1 MDFISTIFTFL
12 TTTPGNLVYIL
23 LLASILPSALSG
35 AVLQWRATGYPQAR
49 RMVIGLALLLG
60 GQLALFAASLLVWV
74 NMIPAGL
81 LPPLD
86 RAILLFSMVWIVWL
100 WAFPDPARMGD
111 LASTLFSVLTLVGL
125 LLSIAINL
133 GSPAAA
139 NTYNNS
145 AIAKL
150 WDGAALVVLLLGMMI
165 LFIRQPKYWTIGE
178 TVLIMLAA
186 GCAFDFFVASGD
198 YSGIIRLM
206 SLAAYPLMLI
216 LLMRFPIPAEGPQ
229 TNTVAVFQQKVA
241 KAQEANDDGDDT
253 GQAVRERRRYSTDP
267 KTLQTM
273 LNLAAETDANNI
285 NQQISRSVAQ
295 AMLADLCFVI
305 YIGDDKNS
313 LHIASGYDL
322 IREENLDGGMM
333 SKDAVP
339 TLASAVLRGRA
350 LRLPASTTSSDLK
363 GLGDLLGLANPGNL
377 LVVPINSDKG
387 AVGSLMLLSPYSNRL
402 WNADDQTFVT
412 NIATSFVPIIE
423 RGRRTSQLEEQR
435 QRAQIS
441 ADDAQ
446 AQVARLQ
453 ASNADLNSQLEGL
466 KSRLE
471 EHTITEAEKK
481 AISDKIA
488 RLEKENEKLRS
499 RSGTAAVAGAA
510 AEKSAAPAGDNAHLE
525 GELRQTLK
533 EMAHLQN
540 QLADANI
547 KLLEYEKNPAGTL
560 TNNQAEIVA
569 SISQELRQPMSSII
583 GYADLLLGESV
594 GILGALQRKFI
605 ERIRASTERI
615 GSLIDDLIQ
624 LTTLEAGL
632 NALKPETVD
641 LNLIIDNAMAYT
653 SSQLREKNITLRI
666 DIPESVQPIQSDR
679 EALQQILIH
688 LLQNAGAA
696 SPVEGSVTLRV
707 RMKQENNQDY
717 VQIQVS
723 DTGGGIPQEDLPR
736 VFSRLY
742 RADNV
747 LIQGVGDTGVGLS
760 IARTLTEA
768 QGGRIWVDTELNSGS
783 TFNVLLPLKN
793 QPVPEPQKEA

>member
-1 MDFISTIFTFL
+1 MEFIGKIFTFL
-12 TTTPGNLVYIL
+12 ITMPGNLVYIL
-23 LLASILPSALSG
+23 LLAFILPSILSG

-49 RMVIGLALLLG
+49 RMVMGLSLLLA
-60 GQLALFAASLLVWV
+60 GQLALFTASVLVWE
-74 NMIPAGL
+74 NIISPSL
-81 LPPLD
+81 LPPID
-86 RAILLFSMVWIVWL
+86 RAVLLFSLIWIVWV
-100 WAFPDPARMGD
+100 WAFPEPTRMGD
-111 LASTLFSVLTLVGL
+111 VASM
-125 LLSIAINL
+125 LLSFLTVIGLFL
-133 GSPAAA
+133 GILLNNASPAEA
-139 NTYNNS
+139 NTFNES
-145 AIAKL
+145 AQAKI
-150 WDGAALVVLLLGMMI
+150 WDVAALGVLLLGALL
-165 LFIRQPKYWTIGE
+165 LFVRRPKFWATGL
-178 TVLIMLAA
+178 TVLLMIAA
-186 GCAFDFFVASGD
+186 GCALDIFINNPGD
-198 YSGIIRLM
+198 YSGIIRFM
-206 SLAAYPLMLI
+206 SLAAYPLMLT
-216 LLMRFPIPAEGPQ
+216 LLMRYPIPGEGPQ

-241 KAQEANDDGDDT
+241 KAQEEAAAGDDT
-253 GQAVRERRRYSTDP
+253 SGQAVRERRRYSTDP

-273 LNLAAETDANNI
+273 LNLAAEVDANNI

-305 YIGDDKNS
+305 YIGEDKNS

-322 IREENLDGGMM
+322 IREENLEGGMM

-339 TLASAVLRGRA
+339 TLANAVLRGRP
-350 LRLPASTTSSDLK
+350 LRLPASTTSADLK
-363 GLGDLLGLANPGNL
+363 GLGDMLGLTNPGNL
-377 LVVPINSDKG
+377 LVVPINSEKG
-387 AVGSLMLLSPYSNRL
+387 AIGSLMLLSPYSNRL

-423 RGRRTSQLEEQR
+423 RGRRTSDLEQDR
-435 QRAQIS
+435 QRAQLS
-441 ADDAQ
+441 AEEALTQ
-446 AQVARLQ
+446 ATRLQ
-453 ASNADLNSQLEGL
+453 ASNADLNNQLDEL

-471 EHTITEAEKK
+471 ELTVAKAEQKD
-481 AISDKIA
+481 ISDKIGK
-488 RLEKENEKLRS
+488 LEKENEKLRA
-499 RSGTAAVAGAA
+499 RVEAA
-510 AEKSAAPAGDNAHLE
+510 KSNTSAPGDEHLE

-547 KLLEYEKNPAGTL
+547 KILEFEKSPAGAL

-666 DIPESVQPIQSDR
+666 DIPDSIQPIQSDR

-696 SPVEGSVTLRV
+696 SPVEGAVTLRV
-707 RMKQENNQDY
+707 RMKQENDIDH
-717 VQIQVS
+717 VHIQVS

-760 IARTLTEA
+760 IAKTLTEA
-768 QGGRIWVDTELNSGS
+768 QGGRIWVDTELNNGS

-793 QPVPEPQKEA
+793 QPVLEPQKEA

>member
-1 MDFISTIFTFL
+1 MEFIGNIFSFL
-12 TTTPGNLVYIL
+12 TTMPGNLVYIL
-23 LLASILPSALSG
+23 VLAFVLASSVSG
-35 AVLQWRATGYPQAR
+35 AVIQWRTTGYPQAR
-49 RMVIGLALLLG
+49 RTMIGLSLLLG
-60 GQLALFAASLLVWV
+60 GQLVLFLASGMVSANILPAA
-74 NMIPAGL
+74 A

-86 RAILLFSMVWIVWL
+86 RAVLFFSLIWIVWL
-100 WAFPDPARMGD
+100 WAFPDPTRLGD
-111 LASTLFSVLTLVGL
+111 TASILLSGLTLIGL
-125 LLSIAINL
+125 FLGILLNSTNPAEPNAFNKSAQAI
-133 GSPAAA
+133 
-139 NTYNNS
+139 
-145 AIAKL
+145 L
-150 WDGAALVVLLLGMMI
+150 WDVLGLGVLLLGM
-165 LFIRQPKYWTIGE
+165 LLLYVRRPKNWGIG
-178 TVLIMLAA
+178 LSMLLMLWL
-186 GCAFDFFVASGD
+186 ASALDIPLNIPGD
-198 YSGIIRLM
+198 YSGIVRFL
-206 SLAAYPLMLI
+206 SLASYPLLLT
-216 LLMRFPIPAEGPQ
+216 LLMRYPMPGETGRAPADDMQPASRSEAQHEEQ
-229 TNTVAVFQQKVA
+229 TGEESASQ
-241 KAQEANDDGDDT
+241 
-253 GQAVRERRRYSTDP
+253 QAVRERRRYSTDP

-273 LNLAAETDANNI
+273 LSLAAEVDMTKI

-313 LHIASGYDL
+313 LQIASGYDL
-322 IREENLDGGMM
+322 IREENLEGGMM

-339 TLASAVLRGRA
+339 SLASAVLRGRS

-363 GLGDLLGLANPGNL
+363 GLGDMLGLANPGNM
-377 LVVPINSDKG
+377 LVVPINSEKG
-387 AVGSLMLLSPYSNRL
+387 SVGSLMLLSPYSNRL

-423 RGRRTSQLEEQR
+423 RGQRTARLEQER
-435 QRAQIS
+435 EHARLSAEEAQT
-441 ADDAQ
+441 Q
-446 AQVARLQ
+446 ASRLQ
-453 ASNADLNSQLEGL
+453 ASNTDLNNQLDEL
-466 KSRLE
+466 KNRLE
-471 EHTITEAEKK
+471 QY
-481 AISDKIA
+481 AIAKSAQQDFSERIEF
-488 RLEKENEKLRS
+488 LEKENEKLRGRIDTS
-499 RSGTAAVAGAA
+499 KSVPASPD
-510 AEKSAAPAGDNAHLE
+510 AEYLE
-525 GELRQTLK
+525 NELRQALK
-533 EMAHLQN
+533 QMAHLQN

-547 KLLEYEKNPAGTL
+547 KLLEFEKQAGGGGL
-560 TNNQAEIVA
+560 SNNQAEIVA

-666 DIPESVQPIQSDR
+666 DMPDSIQPIHSDR

-696 SPVEGSVTLRV
+696 SPVEGAVTLRV
-707 RMKQENNQDY
+707 RMKQENNIDH

-723 DTGGGIPQEDLPR
+723 DTGGGIPQEELPR

-760 IARTLTEA
+760 IAKTLTEA
-768 QGGRIWVDTELNSGS
+768 QGGRIWVDTEANVGS
-783 TFNVLLPLKN
+783 TFNVLLPLKD
-793 QPVPEPQKEA
+793 QPVAEMQPGS

>member
-1 MDFISTIFTFL
+1 MDFMGNIFSFL
-12 TTTPGNLVYIL
+12 TTMPGNLVYIL
-23 LLASILPSALSG
+23 ILAFIPTNALSV
-35 AVLQWRATGYPQAR
+35 AVIQWRATGYPQTR
-49 RMVIGLALLLG
+49 RMVIGLFLLAA
-60 GQLALFAASLLVWV
+60 GQLALFLASVLVWGNVLSASLL
-74 NMIPAGL
+74 
-81 LPPLD
+81 PPID
-86 RAILLFSMVWIVWL
+86 RAILLFSLIWIVWL
-100 WAFPDPARMGD
+100 WAFPEATRIGD
-111 LASTLFSVLTLVGL
+111 TATVLLSGLMLIGLLFGL
-125 LLSIAINL
+125 LLNL
-133 GSPAAA
+133 NSPAQA
-139 NTYNNS
+139 NTFNS
-145 AIAKL
+145 SAQAKI
-150 WDGAALVVLLLGMMI
+150 WDVLALAVLLLGAML
-165 LFIRQPKYWTIGE
+165 LFVRRPKYWAIGM
-178 TVLIMLAA
+178 VAVMMIAV
-186 GCAFDFFVASGD
+186 GCALDIFLPDNAGD
-198 YSGIIRLM
+198 YSGIIRFL
-206 SLAAYPLMLI
+206 SLAAYPLMLT
-216 LLMRFPIPAEGPQ
+216 LLMRFPVPGESAQPA
-229 TNTVAVFQQKVA
+229 TVAVFQQKVA
-241 KAQEANDDGDDT
+241 EAQAQKEESGSEAPS
-253 GQAVRERRRYSTDP
+253 AVRERRRYSTDP

-273 LNLAAETDANNI
+273 LNLAAEVDADKI

-295 AMLADLCFVI
+295 AMLSDLCFVI

-322 IREENLDGGMM
+322 IREENLEGGLM

-339 TLASAVLRGRA
+339 TLANAVLRGRS
-350 LRLPASTTSSDLK
+350 LRLPASTTSADLK
-363 GLGDLLGLANPGNL
+363 GLGDMLGLANPGNL
-377 LVVPINSDKG
+377 LVVPINSEKG

-423 RGRRTSQLEEQR
+423 RGRRTSLLEQER
-435 QRAQIS
+435 ERARIS
-441 ADDAQ
+441 AEESQNQ
-446 AQVARLQ
+446 AVRLQ
-453 ASNADLNSQLEGL
+453 ASNTDLNNQLDALKSQLEEL
-466 KSRLE
+466 
-471 EHTITEAEKK
+471 TAAK
-481 AISDKIA
+481 AQQKDISDKIGK
-488 RLEKENEKLRS
+488 LEKENEKLRA
-499 RSGTAAVAGAA
+499 RLEAA
-510 AEKSAAPAGDNAHLE
+510 KSAPSETDADNEYLE
-525 GELRQTLK
+525 KELRQALK

-547 KLLEYEKNPAGTL
+547 KILELEKHPTGSLKL
-560 TNNQAEIVA
+560 TNNQAEVIA

-624 LTTLEAGL
+624 LTNLEAGL

-666 DIPESVQPIQSDR
+666 DMPDNIQPIQSDR

-696 SPVEGSVTLRV
+696 SPVEGAVTLRV
-707 RMKQENNQDY
+707 RMKQENNLDH
-717 VQIQVS
+717 VHIQVT

-760 IARTLTEA
+760 IAKTLTEA
-768 QGGRIWVDTELNSGS
+768 QGGRIWVDTEMNSGS

-793 QPVPEPQKEA
+793 QPAPELQKEA